1 MERIWIRGVNR
12 LKAAEM
18 LFSSKE
24 GFSVDTYRKYDE
36 LEIVVQDDGRY
47 SVWGNF
53 RDDSDL
59 LQDTRRDPENCVR
72 KILVLAD
79 EISTEE

>member
-1 MERIWIRGVNR
+1 MERMWIRGVNR

-59 LQDTRRDPENCVR
+59 LQENCVR
-72 KILVLAD
+72 KLLVLAD